1 MSFFFSRRRRH
12 TRCAVV
18 TGVQTCALPISAWQ
32 QALDR
37 ARSKNSI
44 DLPEATAL
52 IRAYFAYEAYRRLA
66 PLATRLA
73 ADEDHRR
80 YTVLDDVAIRTPAG
94 VPIHARV
101 VRPKRVDGKLP
112 TLLEFTLMRSPA
124 AARPPAAHGYVGVVA
139 YTRGKS
145 ARTGRAA
152 FTFRHARLRR
162 AGGA

>member
-1 MSFFFSRRRRH
+1 MPPPSFR
-12 TRCAVV
+12 A
-18 TGVQTCALPISAWQ
+18 AWQ

-80 YTVLDDVAIRTPAG
+80 YPVLDDVAIRTPPG
-94 VPIHARV
+94 VPIRPEERRV
-101 VRPKRVDGKLP
+101 GKECVM
-112 TLLEFTLMRSPA
+112 TCR
-124 AARPPAAHGYVGVVA
+124 
-139 YTRGKS
+139 TRGS
-145 ARTGRAA
+145 RY
-152 FTFRHARLRR
+152 H
-162 AGGA
+162 